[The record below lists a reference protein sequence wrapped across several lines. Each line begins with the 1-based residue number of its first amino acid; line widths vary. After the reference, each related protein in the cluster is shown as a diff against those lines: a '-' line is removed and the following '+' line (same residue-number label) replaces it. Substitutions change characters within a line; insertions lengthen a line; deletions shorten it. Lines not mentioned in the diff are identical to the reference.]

1 MGLKQW
7 CAARPHMRLSIFG
20 LAITSS
26 LQNTF
31 TLRPFMAYAN
41 YSFWHMT
48 IS

>member
-20 LAITSS
+20 LAMTTS
-26 LQNTF
+26 LHNAF

-41 YSFWHMT
+41 YSF
-48 IS
+48 